1 MKWIGQHIYDLVS
14 RFRNDV
20 YLENLTTTT
29 GTDALVV
36 DSNGKI
42 SKNTSIGGDITSL
55 GTITQ
60 DTITF
65 TSANADDPLFV
76 LENTT
81 DDDQAS
87 RLQFK
92 KLRADNGVAT
102 GQNLGEIHFDG
113 QDDGRNAQ
121 TYSYIIS
128 EIDVSVDG
136 EESGKL
142 NLGVASH
149 NGTNQPGL
157 ILTGGSVAGEV
168 DATIGRGAASV
179 TTVAGTLTVGSTS
192 FVNNSGVIQV
202 ATQGTIDHDSLAN
215 FVANE
220 HIDWTGSSAGT
231 IHSSNIPTLN
241 QNTTGT
247 AATVTTAA
255 QPNITSLGTL
265 TELRVDDIIL
275 NTKSILITGDT
286 DDTFNKTTGAAGA
299 TTLTTTD
306 NAGAAGHFEVAAD
319 GDITLDAAGTI
330 KLEGP
335 TRSTGQIHM
344 THHNFSD
351 DIDTTKHY
359 VGLARGD
366 SENTATTQI
375 HTPLVFPTAAKLL
388 KIYLRA
394 NQNLSAKE
402 ITFTLETQ
410 AAGVT
415 FGTGPTIIGTKALS
429 GPTNSSIVTYDMTA
443 DHIDSGDNIV
453 DAGDAAYLGI
463 ESSASTNTTKFYITC
478 IWEID
483 FSSI

>member
-81 DDDQAS
+81 NDDQAS

-92 KLRADNGVAT
+92 KLRADDGVAT

-113 QDDGRNAQ
+113 QDSGQNAQ

-128 EIDVSVDG
+128 EIDVSTDG
-136 EESGKL
+136 QESGKL

-149 NGTNQPGL
+149 NGTNQPGI

-179 TTVAGTLTVGSTS
+179 TTVAGTLTMGSTS

-220 HIDWTGSSAGT
+220 HIDWTSSSAGT

-265 TELRVDDIIL
+265 TTLTVDDIRMDG
-275 NTKSILITGDT
+275 KSILITGDT
-286 DDTFNKTTGAAGA
+286 GDTCDITTGAAGA
-299 TTLTTTD
+299 TTITTTD
-306 NAGAAGHFEVAAD
+306 AGGAAGHFEVAAD